1 MQYKTT
7 FKTIP
12 LADIVEC
19 PYNPR
24 VAIERDTPEYD
35 ALRRS
40 LEQHEVVEPLVV
52 NIHNM
57 RCVGGNQRLAVMRD
71 MGITEALCSIID
83 QPDEVQE
90 KKLCL
95 ALNRIDGRWDTD
107 KLGDLLRDDDVLE
120 WETGFD
126 EAEVRLYRQL
136 EDAQEPD
143 ADDDAEGLDDL
154 EDEDQEEPEEDE
166 PEDEDAPEEG
176 TINTTVI
183 RIGHYSFKVEYS
195 AYKHLV
201 DTIMDDGIF
210 SGPDIEAEIKRR
222 LLEND

>member
-143 ADDDAEGLDDL
+143 ADDDAEDLDDL
-154 EDEDQEEPEEDE
+154 EDEDQEEPEGDDE
-166 PEDEDAPEEG
+166 EEDAPEEG

-195 AYKHLV
+195 AYKRLV

-222 LLEND
+222 LPEND

>member
-107 KLGDLLRDDDVLE
+107 KLGDLLRDDD
-120 WETGFD
+120 
-126 EAEVRLYRQL
+126 AE
-136 EDAQEPD
+136 D
-143 ADDDAEGLDDL
+143 LDDL
-154 EDEDQEEPEEDE
+154 EDEDQEEPEGDDE
-166 PEDEDAPEEG
+166 EEDAPEEG

-195 AYKHLV
+195 AYKRLV

>member
-90 KKLCL
+90 DVYKRQVRHSSESGTKGGKLTMNLHKSKIEWCTHTWNPVTGCL
-95 ALNRIDGRWDTD
+95 HGCPYCYARRFIDRFKPQPCERPEPEPMEYLPKGS
-107 KLGDLLRDDDVLE
+107 GIYVSNSPCNAVDDVQNLS
-120 WETGFD
+120 
-126 EAEVRLYRQL
+126 L
-136 EDAQEPD
+136 
-143 ADDDAEGLDDL
+143 
-154 EDEDQEEPEEDE
+154 
-166 PEDEDAPEEG
+166 
-176 TINTTVI
+176 IHI
-183 RIGHYSFKVEYS
+183 S
-195 AYKHLV
+195 
-201 DTIMDDGIF
+201 
-210 SGPDIEAEIKRR
+210 
-222 LLEND
+222 

>member
-1 MQYKTT
+1 M
-7 FKTIP
+7 
-12 LADIVEC
+12 
-19 PYNPR
+19 
-24 VAIERDTPEYD
+24 
-35 ALRRS
+35 
-40 LEQHEVVEPLVV
+40 VEPLVV

-71 MGITEALCSIID
+71 MDITEALCSIID

-126 EAEVRLYRQL
+126 EAEVRLYRQI

-143 ADDDAEGLDDL
+143 ADNDAEDLDDL
-154 EDEDQEEPEEDE
+154 EDEDQEEPEGDDE
-166 PEDEDAPEEG
+166 EEDAPEEG

-195 AYKHLV
+195 AYKRLV

>member
-107 KLGDLLRDDDVLE
+107 QAGRSAAGRRRPGVGDRLRRGGSPPVP
-120 WETGFD
+120 
-126 EAEVRLYRQL
+126 A
-136 EDAQEPD
+136 A
-143 ADDDAEGLDDL
+143 
-154 EDEDQEEPEEDE
+154 
-166 PEDEDAPEEG
+166 
-176 TINTTVI
+176 
-183 RIGHYSFKVEYS
+183 
-195 AYKHLV
+195 
-201 DTIMDDGIF
+201 
-210 SGPDIEAEIKRR
+210 
-222 LLEND
+222 

>member
-126 EAEVRLYRQL
+126 EAEVRLYRQI

-143 ADDDAEGLDDL
+143 ADDDAEDLDDL
-154 EDEDQEEPEEDE
+154 EDEDQEEPEGDDE
-166 PEDEDAPEEG
+166 EEDAPDEG

-195 AYKHLV
+195 AYKRLV

-210 SGPDIEAEIKRR
+210 FGPDIEAEIKRR

>member
-1 MQYKTT
+1 MRYKTIY
-7 FKTIP
+7 KTLP
-12 LADIVEC
+12 LSEIVEC

-24 VAIERDTPEYD
+24 VAIERNTPEYD

-40 LEQHEVVEPLVV
+40 LEQHEIVEPLVV

-57 RCVGGNQRLAVMRD
+57 RCIGGNQRLAVMRD

-83 QPDEVQE
+83 QPDEIQE

-136 EDAQEPD
+136 EDAEEPD
-143 ADDDAEGLDDL
+143 SDDDLDDL
-154 EDEDQEEPEEDE
+154 DSLGDEEQEDDDTQE
-166 PEDEDAPEEG
+166 EDAPDES

-183 RIGHYSFKVEYS
+183 RIGHYSFKVSYSEYKRLIDS
-195 AYKHLV
+195 
-201 DTIMDDGIF
+201 IMDDGVF
-210 SGPDIEAEIKRR
+210 AAADIGAEIKRR

>member
-95 ALNRIDGRWDTD
+95 VLNRIDGRWDTD

-136 EDAQEPD
+136 ED
-143 ADDDAEGLDDL
+143 DL
-154 EDEDQEEPEEDE
+154 EDEDQEEPEEEDE
-166 PEDEDAPEEG
+166 EEDAPEEG

-195 AYKHLV
+195 AYKRLV

>member
-1 MQYKTT
+1 MRYKTIY
-7 FKTIP
+7 KTLP
-12 LADIVEC
+12 LAEIVEC

-40 LEQHEVVEPLVV
+40 LEQHDVVEPLVV

-57 RCVGGNQRLAVMRD
+57 RCIGGNQRLAVMRD
-71 MGITEALCSIID
+71 MGITEALCSVID

-126 EAEVRLYRQL
+126 EAEVRLYRQIA
-136 EDAQEPD
+136 DAQEPD
-143 ADDDAEGLDDL
+143 ADDDTEDLDDL
-154 EDEDQEEPEEDE
+154 EDEDQDEPEEDE
-166 PEDEDAPEEG
+166 REEEEAPEEG
-176 TINTTVI
+176 TIGTTVI
-183 RIGHYSFKVEYS
+183 RIGHYSFKAEYS
-195 AYKHLV
+195 AYKRLV
-201 DTIMDDGIF
+201 DDIMDDGIF
-210 SGPDIEAEIKRR
+210 AAPDIAAEIKRR

>member
-71 MGITEALCSIID
+71 MGIT
-83 QPDEVQE
+83 E

-195 AYKHLV
+195 AYKRLV

>member
-1 MQYKTT
+1 MRYKTIY
-7 FKTIP
+7 KTLP
-12 LADIVEC
+12 LAEIVEC

-24 VAIERDTPEYD
+24 VSIERDTPEYE

-107 KLGDLLRDDDVLE
+107 KLGDLLRDDGVLE

-143 ADDDAEGLDDL
+143 ADDDTEDLDDL
-154 EDEDQEEPEEDE
+154 EDEDQEEPEPEDE
-166 PEDEDAPEEG
+166 EDAPEEG
-176 TINTTVI
+176 TVNTTVI
-183 RIGHYSFKVEYS
+183 RIGHYLSLI
-195 AYKHLV
+195 H
-201 DTIMDDGIF
+201 I
-210 SGPDIEAEIKRR
+210 
-222 LLEND
+222 

>member
-107 KLGDLLRDDDVLE
+107 KLGDLLRDRLDVK
-120 WETGFD
+120 
-126 EAEVRLYRQL
+126 Q
-136 EDAQEPD
+136 DAVKE
-143 ADDDAEGLDDL
+143 L
-154 EDEDQEEPEEDE
+154 
-166 PEDEDAPEEG
+166 
-176 TINTTVI
+176 
-183 RIGHYSFKVEYS
+183 
-195 AYKHLV
+195 
-201 DTIMDDGIF
+201 
-210 SGPDIEAEIKRR
+210 
-222 LLEND
+222 